1 MPGPAGDNRFNMSE
15 PSQNPKHTHAA
26 KLPAKGQ
33 GASEVAVSELEALR
47 NEIDRIDAALADLVK
62 ERIKLISQVV
72 EIKERLELPTLDSER
87 EKQVMTKVLANAED
101 PEFLVFIEALYAKI
115 FELSRD
121 YQKSLRAKMKSS
133 KPAV

>member
-1 MPGPAGDNRFNMSE
+1 MPELPDNSKSSKGADR
-15 PSQNPKHTHAA
+15 
-26 KLPAKGQ
+26 PAKGRTS
-33 GASEVAVSELEALR
+33 SEGVFSELEALR

-87 EKQVMTKVLANAED
+87 EKQVIAKLSANSQE

-115 FELSRD
+115 FELSRE
-121 YQKSLRAKMKSS
+121 YQIKLRRRMKSS
-133 KPAV
+133 NRQ

>member
-1 MPGPAGDNRFNMSE
+1 MSE
-15 PSQNPKHTHAA
+15 PSKNPKHIHAA
-26 KLPAKGQ
+26 KLPANGH
-33 GASEVAVSELEALR
+33 GPSEVAVPEHEALR

-121 YQKSLRAKMKSS
+121 YQKSLRTKMKSS